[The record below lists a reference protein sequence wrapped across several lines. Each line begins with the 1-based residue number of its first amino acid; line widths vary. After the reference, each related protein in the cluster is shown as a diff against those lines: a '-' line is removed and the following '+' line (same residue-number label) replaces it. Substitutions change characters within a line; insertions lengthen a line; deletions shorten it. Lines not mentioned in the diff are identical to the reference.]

1 MMRIGVL
8 GCGNIA
14 GIIAS
19 RGETVAQI
27 VACHDKQSDRS
38 ERYAQR
44 TGARHYPDIVTFL
57 EADFPLLVEA
67 ASVAAVRDH
76 LNDALSRAKDVVV
89 LSVGALALAAGM
101 EPEVE
106 IRADPE
112 VSSNQHQI
120 EAQGEFGKVA
130 ITTDNVPSP
139 DNPATSYLAALSVL
153 ILLRDLADPVRV
165 GT

>member
-1 MMRIGVL
+1 MRIGVL

-44 TGARHYPDIVTFL
+44 TGARHYPDIGTFL

-76 LNDALSRAKDVVV
+76 LSQYA
-89 LSVGALALAAGM
+89 
-101 EPEVE
+101 E
-106 IRADPE
+106 ADSLFSKRDT
-112 VSSNQHQI
+112 V
-120 EAQGEFGKVA
+120 K
-130 ITTDNVPSP
+130 TDSP
-139 DNPATSYLAALSVL
+139 T
-153 ILLRDLADPVRV
+153 
-165 GT
+165 